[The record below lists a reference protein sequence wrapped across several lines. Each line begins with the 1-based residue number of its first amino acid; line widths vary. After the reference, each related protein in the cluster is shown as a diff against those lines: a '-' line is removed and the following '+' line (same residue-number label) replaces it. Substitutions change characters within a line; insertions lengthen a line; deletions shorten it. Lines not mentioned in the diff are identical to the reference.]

1 MRRRGFTLVELLVV
15 VAIISLLLTTL
26 LPGLQ
31 SARDHARSIFCV
43 NNLRQFA
50 LASAT
55 YADTYHGSYPFA
67 LSVVRRD
74 DETINAC
81 WDFTTI
87 HDKATNEDRIEG
99 GMLWQGVAPDE
110 IHQCPSF
117 EGNSN
122 TKADPYTGYNYN
134 YSYIGGTALTIIR
147 EGRNPIRK
155 VTPSAQID
163 HVTWPA
169 QTALFG
175 DGQWEG
181 GANKY
186 MRAPWPGDLDGGVGG
201 REAGTQG
208 YRHQGKTN
216 VAYCD
221 GHAASTDKCYTVSEP
236 GVTAAVTP
244 GTGFLS
250 PDNTAYALMDV
261 ARYHPP
267 AEGGGEDE

>member
-1 MRRRGFTLVELLVV
+1 MQRRGFTLVELLVV

-31 SARDHARSIFCV
+31 SARDHARSIVCV
-43 NNLRQFA
+43 NNLRQCA
-50 LASAT
+50 LAAAT
-55 YADTYHGSYPFA
+55 YVDSYHGYYPFA

-74 DETINAC
+74 NETINAC

-87 HDKATNEDRIEG
+87 SDKATDEDRIEAG
-99 GMLWQGVAPDE
+99 LLWQGAAAPGE

-117 EGNSN
+117 DGSSN
-122 TKADPYTGYNYN
+122 TNSDPYTGYNYN
-134 YSYIGGTALTIIR
+134 YSYIGGTAAAIILQ
-147 EGRNPIRK
+147 GRPPKSRI
-155 VTPSAQID
+155 TPSAQID
-163 HVTWPA
+163 EVMWPS

-186 MRAPWPGDLDGGVGG
+186 MRAPWPGDLDDGVGG

-208 YRHQGKTN
+208 YRHRGKTN

-221 GHAASTDKCYTVSEP
+221 GHTDFFYWDSEDPAAATNYTDLFQAKTTHNA
-236 GVTAAVTP
+236 G
-244 GTGFLS
+244 
-250 PDNTAYALMDV
+250 D
-261 ARYHPP
+261 
-267 AEGGGEDE
+267 